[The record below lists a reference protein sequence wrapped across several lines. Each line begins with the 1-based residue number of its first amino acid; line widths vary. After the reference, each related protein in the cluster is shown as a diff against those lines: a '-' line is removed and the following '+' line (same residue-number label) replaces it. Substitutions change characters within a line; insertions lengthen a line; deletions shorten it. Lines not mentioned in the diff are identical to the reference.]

1 MNDGI
6 ASAMP
11 ASSSIG
17 EVLPLRAGQ
26 EISDRLDRLR
36 RRIEATKSIRFQA
49 TVRLVRRHK
58 LSAYVTAM
66 MSLYV
71 IGLSLIPNVF
81 DLSQKQSQVLLACT
95 IVMSTFIVVLTLTEG
110 YESFYHKAEVLHES
124 ARELNRLAFNLSQS
138 DVRSD
143 SSEELIREISRDYEA
158 IIERS
163 LVNHAECDYIRIRAR
178 QPELFGYNP
187 PNLPSSTAGRL
198 WWHSKRFI
206 DWLQSVMREF
216 LWLSLPVLF
225 SIVASFMVYSVIAH
239 GWPDRISS
247 LAVK

>member
-138 DVRSD
+138 DVRLAPCNAS
-143 SSEELIREISRDYEA
+143 IRMVTNSAWRDA
-158 IIERS
+158 
-163 LVNHAECDYIRIRAR
+163 HAS
-178 QPELFGYNP
+178 G
-187 PNLPSSTAGRL
+187 
-198 WWHSKRFI
+198 
-206 DWLQSVMREF
+206 
-216 LWLSLPVLF
+216 
-225 SIVASFMVYSVIAH
+225 
-239 GWPDRISS
+239 
-247 LAVK
+247 